1 MYMNSVELMKQPK
14 QFCLHLHT
22 HWYVHVYTTIM
33 ITVSCNGITM
43 QVKRSQ
49 PVHHTSGRPLGGGAV
64 GLPGGVPGAV
74 GAGALGQVQ

>member
-1 MYMNSVELMKQPK
+1 
-14 QFCLHLHT
+14 
-22 HWYVHVYTTIM
+22 M

-64 GLPGGVPGAV
+64 GLPGGVPGAD